1 MGSWGPP
8 SPLRHEL
15 ARPYLAARLARRWSV
30 PVTTVVA
37 GAGFGKST
45 LLAQA
50 LRGEAAAPVG
60 IDGWVSCRPGHERDI
75 DLAAGIV
82 AAVGGHPFDGDP
94 LSAVLG
100 VLRAAAPIDVCVV
113 LDDVHLLG
121 GESTAARLLGDV
133 VRGLPA
139 NAHLVLAGREPP
151 PIPLARLRAADQVIE
166 LTADDLAFT
175 SHEIA
180 HLAAD
185 IGRDPRAA
193 DGCGGWPAL
202 VRVAL
207 AAVVTSPPGSPGR
220 RCPRAAVRRPPG
232 PLRPLAGRHG
242 DRRVRQHGGRGA
254 R

>member
-8 SPLRHEL
+8 APLRHEL
-15 ARPYLAARLARRWSV
+15 ARPFLAARLARRWSV

-50 LRGEAAAPVG
+50 LRAEAAAPVG

-82 AAVGGHPFDGDP
+82 GAIGGHPSDADP
-94 LSAVLG
+94 LRAVLG
-100 VLRAAAPIDVCVV
+100 ALRAAAPVDVCVV

-133 VRGLPA
+133 VRQLPA

-175 SHEIA
+175 AHEIA
-180 HLAAD
+180 HLAAE
-185 IGRDPRAA
+185 IGRDPRA
-193 DGCGGWPAL
+193 C
-202 VRVAL
+202 
-207 AAVVTSPPGSPGR
+207 R
-220 RCPRAAVRRPPG
+220 RLRR
-232 PLRPLAGRHG
+232 LAGAG
-242 DRRVRQHGGRGA
+242 ARGA
-254 R
+254 GGPS